1 MDDPKIMTD
10 SYLAAFVTSVF
21 SMFNEPAL
29 GNQMIYFVTSL
40 VFFIVMIVEHSK
52 IKKKISWLY
61 RGKRDR
67 IQKIQKGD
75 KMGLQEI
82 TFIAFAM
89 LAVYITFFR
98 KNNNSHKH
106 A

>member
-1 MDDPKIMTD
+1 MITIFLSTIIFVFYKIFTLLEMPAKIFHKKLKNFMDDPKIMTD

-52 IKKKISWLY
+52 IKKKTS
-61 RGKRDR
+61 
-67 IQKIQKGD
+67 
-75 KMGLQEI
+75 
-82 TFIAFAM
+82 
-89 LAVYITFFR
+89 
-98 KNNNSHKH
+98 
-106 A
+106 